1 MERINE
7 GSVDQR
13 VLNFSQRGSR
23 LGHLVRGGEV
33 QGWVLEKEENSFEI
47 TTVGNKIRSKLEL
60 NERIA
65 KKQKP
70 RGVR

>member
-1 MERINE
+1 M
-7 GSVDQR
+7 
-13 VLNFSQRGSR
+13 
-23 LGHLVRGGEV
+23 